1 VQHEL
6 DNLSVWVAYS
16 GGKRNEGTMLL
27 LLLLLSFRA
36 CLLIEKW
43 IRPEHDIWVDSFSVV
58 GDHFPMLQIMIFNI
72 IQKYVVVLIEI

>member
-1 VQHEL
+1 
-6 DNLSVWVAYS
+6 
-16 GGKRNEGTMLL
+16 MLL

-43 IRPEHDIWVDSFSVV
+43 IRPEQDIWVDSFSVV